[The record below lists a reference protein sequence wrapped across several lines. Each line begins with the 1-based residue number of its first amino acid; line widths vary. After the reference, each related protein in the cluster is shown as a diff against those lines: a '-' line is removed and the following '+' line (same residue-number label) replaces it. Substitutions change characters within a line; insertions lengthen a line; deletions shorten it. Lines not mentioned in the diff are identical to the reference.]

1 MKYEKTPCINPS
13 SVYLSICYIVSETEP
28 FIEFSLNPIGE
39 FFIKYLLNK
48 CNYCKIG
55 VSDTPILFTDANDFV
70 SIHSVFISIMLWV
83 KCDVESFFF

>member
-1 MKYEKTPCINPS
+1 MS
-13 SVYLSICYIVSETEP
+13 ATEP

-55 VSDTPILFTDANDFV
+55 VSDSPMLLTDANDLV
-70 SIHSVFISIMLWV
+70 SIHSIFIYIMLWV
-83 KCDVESFFF
+83 